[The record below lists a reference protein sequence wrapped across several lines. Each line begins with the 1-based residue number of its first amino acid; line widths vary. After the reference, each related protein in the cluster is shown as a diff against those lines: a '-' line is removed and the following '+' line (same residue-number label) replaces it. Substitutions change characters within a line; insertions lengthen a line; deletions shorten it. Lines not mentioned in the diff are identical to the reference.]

1 MHHFSQAVPKEIS
14 SASLDARLFSEYFGG
29 ARAVHVEGRQHH
41 VDIFYT
47 LHAETDYVDAA
58 LITIFQVIIHQPSLS
73 FKVLQF

>member
-1 MHHFSQAVPKEIS
+1 M